1 MIVFFYFT
9 KHTLSQKGHT
19 SRNRPG
25 SRVTPIV
32 VVSPLG
38 AKKVAME
45 FLYVIKNMLRLIY
58 ENMVK
63 LQLNS
68 FMLSV
73 DCINMFI
80 CCRGHINGNVLKSNN
95 NNNNKE
101 LK

>member
-25 SRVTPIV
+25 SSS
-32 VVSPLG
+32 VSVG
-38 AKKVAME
+38 CQESGHGV
-45 FLYVIKNMLRLIY
+45 FICYKNMLRLIY

-68 FMLSV
+68 LMLSV